1 MSSEISGFKTE
12 VKLKSLGKSH
22 WWKREN
28 FEVLEDIIYY
38 SELMGKTYTIPKG
51 FVTDLAST
59 PYIFSWLL
67 PPDGEYKYE
76 AVLHDYLYRT
86 VTVDI
91 TRDQSDLVFEE
102 AMFVGIVDAWKRITL
117 VQAVQWFGSSSFV
130 ERVKI

>member
-1 MSSEISGFKTE
+1 MNNETSGFKTD

-38 SELMGKTYTIPKG
+38 SELMGQFYTIPKG
-51 FVTDLAST
+51 FQSDLAST

-76 AVLHDYLYRT
+76 ALLHDYLYRT
-86 VTVDI
+86 VTVNI

-102 AMFVGIVDAWKRITL
+102 AMIVGIVDKWKRITL
-117 VQAVQWFGSSSFV
+117 VKAVQLFGGSSF
-130 ERVKI
+130 EDRELL